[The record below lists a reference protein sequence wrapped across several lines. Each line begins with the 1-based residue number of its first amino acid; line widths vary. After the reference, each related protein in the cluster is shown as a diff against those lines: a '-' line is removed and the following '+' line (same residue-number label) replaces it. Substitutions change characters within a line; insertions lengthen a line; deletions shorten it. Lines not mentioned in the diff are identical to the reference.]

1 LFRNTRQEI
10 KKGKGKMKEYKVQ
23 QLGHVW
29 YEVIVKA
36 ESLDEARDKGIE
48 IIMNGEGTEV
58 YDLFTW
64 EDEIYITEKG
74 EN

>member
-1 LFRNTRQEI
+1 
-10 KKGKGKMKEYKVQ
+10 MKEYKVQ